1 MGLEK
6 TLLSLLVILDTTVD
20 ARNEDA
26 NWNGDRLKRR
36 RALCIDVTKKSSM
49 LNWRREISSNIY
61 ETEGIKFFV
70 LTPKVRLF
78 TSFELFKANV
88 LAYGP
93 SISMT
98 LT

>member
-6 TLLSLLVILDTTVD
+6 TLLSLLVILDTTVA

-61 ETEGIKFFV
+61 ETEGIKFLV
-70 LTPKVRLF
+70 LTLKHTVHRFL
-78 TSFELFKANV
+78 
-88 LAYGP
+88 
-93 SISMT
+93 
-98 LT
+98 